1 MSELSNAPVAL
12 EQKPFETNVL
22 SVHKEETW
30 ERART
35 DINFF
40 GSLAIPTVMLSPFPA
55 FYVAIFHMLVN
66 RSPEQIGRILRFAL
80 GLPRGHAKTT
90 FIKVLIAWL
99 IVYDKLKFIVVV
111 CANED
116 LALEIVSD
124 INDILAS
131 DNIEQIYGRWSS
143 CLTTDS
149 KELKKAFYHNRNVT
163 IAAKGEGSSMRGIN
177 IKHERPDVILFD
189 DAQTK
194 ECDESPTDSAKFKR
208 RFTAT
213 MKIIAPKGN
222 RLIVYIGN
230 MYSDNCMLYKLKE
243 NSKWVSLITGAILES
258 GEPLWPELHS
268 LEELLDGYLHD
279 VEMGEEEVWFAE
291 VMNDPVSKAKSL
303 VPDGIPRAPYSFVE
317 EVPDGVFI
325 TLDPAGF
332 RDNSDDNVIAVHY
345 VFNGMTTVRE
355 IEAGNKNPEQ
365 LVMETLRK
373 CLEHGASVIG
383 IEETGY
389 QMSLLFWMTK
399 YLKDWNITGV
409 HVVPLKPRNRSKEAR
424 IRLFIEEVIKGTYA
438 IHDACRALWLW
449 QAMKYKIG
457 KKDNKDDI
465 LDAPAYGLDVRN
477 EYWHLVKNLKQ
488 SGMFLLEGTSSVVED
503 NTPF

>member
-1 MSELSNAPVAL
+1 MAEVVDLVQ
-12 EQKPFETNVL
+12 EKKPFETNLFTVD
-22 SVHKEETW
+22 KEQTW

-99 IVYDKLKFIVVV
+99 ICYDKIKFVVII
-111 CANED
+111 CASEP

-124 INDILAS
+124 IHDILAS
-131 DNIEQIYGRWSS
+131 DNIEQIYGSWSS
-143 CLTTDS
+143 GLLTDA

-177 IKHERPDVILFD
+177 IKHERPDLILFD

-194 ECDESPTDSAKFKR
+194 ECDESPTESVKFRR
-208 RFTAT
+208 RFVAT
-213 MKIIAPKGN
+213 LKIITPRGD

-230 MYSDNCMLYKLKE
+230 MYSDTCMLYQLKQ
-243 NSKWVSLITGAILES
+243 NSRWISLITGAILET
-258 GEPLWPELHS
+258 GVPLWPELHS
-268 LEELLDGYLHD
+268 MEDLLDGYLHD
-279 VEMGEEEVWFAE
+279 VEMQEEDVWFAE
-291 VMNDPVSKAKSL
+291 VMNDPIAKATSL
-303 VPDGIPRAPYSFVE
+303 ISGTIPKAPYLFE
-317 EVPDGVFI
+317 EEMPDGVFI

-332 RDNSDDNVIAVHY
+332 RNNSDDNVIVVHY
-345 VFNGMTTVRE
+345 VFDGKTTIRH

-365 LVMETLRK
+365 LVIDTLK
-373 CLEHGASVIG
+373 LTLDHGASVIA

-389 QMSLLFWMTK
+389 QMSLLYWMNK
-399 YLKDWNITGV
+399 YLADWNITGV
-409 HVVPLKPRNRSKEAR
+409 HVVPLKPRNRSKESR
-424 IRLFIEEVIKGTYA
+424 IRLFVEELMEGSYS
-438 IHDACRALWLW
+438 IHDSCRAMWIW
-449 QAMKYKIG
+449 QAMKYKLG

-465 LDAPAYGLDVRN
+465 LDAGAYGLDVRN
-477 EYWHLVKNLKQ
+477 EYWHLVTNLRNKLHALDH
-488 SGMFLLEGTSSVVED
+488 SVHVVED

>member
-1 MSELSNAPVAL
+1 
-12 EQKPFETNVL
+12 
-22 SVHKEETW
+22 
-30 ERART
+30 
-35 DINFF
+35 
-40 GSLAIPTVMLSPFPA
+40 
-55 FYVAIFHMLVN
+55 
-66 RSPEQIGRILRFAL
+66 
-80 GLPRGHAKTT
+80 
-90 FIKVLIAWL
+90 
-99 IVYDKLKFIVVV
+99 
-111 CANED
+111 
-116 LALEIVSD
+116 
-124 INDILAS
+124 
-131 DNIEQIYGRWSS
+131 
-143 CLTTDS
+143 
-149 KELKKAFYHNRNVT
+149 
-163 IAAKGEGSSMRGIN
+163 
-177 IKHERPDVILFD
+177 
-189 DAQTK
+189 
-194 ECDESPTDSAKFKR
+194 
-208 RFTAT
+208 
-213 MKIIAPKGN
+213 
-222 RLIVYIGN
+222 
-230 MYSDNCMLYKLKE
+230 
-243 NSKWVSLITGAILES
+243 
-258 GEPLWPELHS
+258 
-268 LEELLDGYLHD
+268 
-279 VEMGEEEVWFAE
+279 
-291 VMNDPVSKAKSL
+291 MNDPVSKAKSL